1 MTERQRGDSSQKQA
15 RRILERVNRES
26 SADHGMVARGIERT
40 KKHLSAADADQADS
54 IEVWGTR
61 IGRALALLLIVAAIV
76 WLLAYLARTS

>member
-1 MTERQRGDSSQKQA
+1 
-15 RRILERVNRES
+15 
-26 SADHGMVARGIERT
+26 MVARGIERT